1 MDKSN
6 IPESFGVFK
15 PVGHV
20 VVAFRSDGDMQAAER
35 SLTEQGFSAADLVS
49 YTPAEMVAQVDAE
62 IVKSSPMAAIGQ
74 DLNLIKAHREL
85 AEEGCSFLVVR
96 APEEAHVDKVTAV
109 ALKLN
114 AVAAQRYGRFVTEE
128 LIEAEGAPHQTFESV
143 DTGLDE
149 AGAAAAAT
157 RH

>member
-1 MDKSN
+1 MDKQH

-20 VVAFRSDGDMQAAER
+20 VITLRTAGDLQRAEAA
-35 SLTEQGFSAADLVS
+35 LKEQGFDDSEIVR
-49 YTPAEMVAQVDAE
+49 YTPAEMIDQVNAE
-62 IVKSSPMAAIGQ
+62 VERASPLAAIGQ

-85 AEEGCSFLVVR
+85 AQEGCSFLVVH
-96 APEEAHVDKVTAV
+96 APEQAHLDKVNAV
-109 ALKLN
+109 AHRLK

-128 LIEAEGAPHQTFESV
+128 LIDRDTANQTNESP
-143 DTGLDE
+143 DTGLDDAVV
-149 AGAAAAAT
+149 AG

>member
-1 MDKSN
+1 MDKSH

-20 VVAFRSDGDMQAAER
+20 VVAFRSAGDMQAAER
-35 SLTEQGFSAADLVS
+35 SLAEQGFSAADLVR
-49 YTPAEMVAQVDAE
+49 YTPAEMMAQVDTE
-62 IVKSSPMAAIGQ
+62 IVKASPMAAIGQ

-85 AEEGCSFLVVR
+85 AEVGCSFLVVR
-96 APEEAHVDKVTAV
+96 APEEAQVDKVTAV

-128 LIEAEGAPHQTFESV
+128 LIEADGARHQTFESP
-143 DTGLDE
+143 DTGLDH
-149 AGAAAAAT
+149 AVAAAAAI